1 MSRIVPAG
9 QGRDHRGLRAVFCRE
24 RGVEKLRERIA
35 LPAAPRLDIASNG
48 LRALRDL
55 CRGLLVLLVLAM
67 LPASGDVFVA
77 PDGNDANSGTE
88 EAPFATVAKAR
99 EAVRE
104 QITAGAAGEVTV
116 FLRNGVYTLSEPLAF
131 SSKDSGPAMGRVVYA
146 AWPGEKPVL
155 SGGRPITGWKKAE
168 GNRWVVELPEV
179 KAGTWRFRDLYADGM
194 RLTRGRYP
202 NGDGLLRVKSVNPEA
217 TLIELD
223 QAPEGV
229 DLTGVELVMYQNWSI
244 SRVLV
249 KSADGAKLTM
259 QNPVGW
265 MGHGDATTASPEK
278 PCILENALAFVD
290 QPGEWYL
297 DTTNGVLTYQAAENE
312 DPNARSFIAPALDRL
327 LSVEGRPDAPVR
339 NIVFRGLAFEYTSWV
354 LPEFGYLGIQAGHHG
369 TRVEDPT
376 YVLPA
381 ALFFAR
387 AEGCALENCR
397 VARTGACGIAF
408 GGRCRDNRVSRCELD
423 DIGGNGV
430 VVGWRGNVM
439 TGQLS
444 FVGDESLS
452 SDWANPEDV
461 PQGNRVTD
469 CTISRCGAVC
479 HGSVG
484 VFAAFSAGT
493 EISHNLIHD
502 MPYTGISVGFRW
514 NTTETSQREALV
526 AHNHVYDVMK
536 MLADG
541 GAIYTLGYQPGTVL
555 RGNRLHQVHRSGF
568 AHGGAPNNGIFFD
581 EGSSGFLVLDNVI
594 YDTSGDPIRF
604 NQTREENLVWK
615 TNYFGVSP
623 EDPQFPKEIA
633 DQAGPRAE

>member
-1 MSRIVPAG
+1 MLSRI
-9 QGRDHRGLRAVFCRE
+9 GLVLLMLA
-24 RGVEKLRERIA
+24 A
-35 LPAAPRLDIASNG
+35 LPAVA
-48 LRALRDL
+48 
-55 CRGLLVLLVLAM
+55 
-67 LPASGDVFVA
+67 DVYVA
-77 PDGNDANSGTE
+77 PDGDDAHAGTK
-88 EAPFATVAKAR
+88 EAPFATVARAR

-104 QITAGAAGEVTV
+104 QIAGGAAGEITV
-116 FLRNGVYTLSEPLAF
+116 FLREGVYTLTEPLAF
-131 SSKDSGPAMGRVVYA
+131 GPKDSGPASGKVVYA
-146 AWPGEKPVL
+146 ACPGEKPVL
-155 SGGRPITGWKKAE
+155 SGGRMISGWKRAE
-168 GNRWVVELPEV
+168 KNQWTVELEDV
-179 KAGTWRFRDLYADGM
+179 KAGTWRFRDLYADGV

-202 NGDGLLRVKSVNPEA
+202 NGDGLLRVKSVNDAA

-223 QAPEGV
+223 QTPEGV
-229 DLTGVELVMYQNWSI
+229 DLAGAELVMYQNWSI

-249 KSADGAKLTM
+249 TSAEGATLTM
-259 QNPVGW
+259 KNPVGW
-265 MGHGDATTASPEK
+265 MGHGAATTASPEK

-297 DTTNGVLTYQAAENE
+297 DEATGVLTYQAADGE
-312 DPNARSFIAPALDRL
+312 DPNAKSFIAPALDRL
-327 LSVEGRPDAPVR
+327 LSVEGRPSALVR
-339 NIVFRGLAFEYTSWV
+339 NIVFRGLAFEYASWA
-354 LPEFGYLGIQAGHHG
+354 LPDFGYLGIQAGHHG
-369 TRVEDPT
+369 TRIEDSA

-387 AEGCALENCR
+387 TEGCALENCR
-397 VARTGACGIAF
+397 VAHTGAGGIAF
-408 GGRCRDNRVSRCELD
+408 GARCRENGVSRCELD
-423 DIGGNGV
+423 DIGGNGI
-430 VVGWRGNVM
+430 VVGWRGNPR
-439 TGQLS
+439 TGALD

-452 SDWANPEDV
+452 SDWADPEDV
-461 PQGNRVTD
+461 PRSNKVTD
-469 CTISRCGAVC
+469 CTITRCGAVN
-479 HGSVG
+479 HGSVA

-514 NTTETSQREALV
+514 NTSETSQREALV
-526 AHNHVYDVMK
+526 ANNHVYDVMK

-604 NQTREENLVWK
+604 NQTSKENLSWK
-615 TNYFGVSP
+615 DNYFGIAP

-633 DQAGPRAE
+633 DKAGPRAE